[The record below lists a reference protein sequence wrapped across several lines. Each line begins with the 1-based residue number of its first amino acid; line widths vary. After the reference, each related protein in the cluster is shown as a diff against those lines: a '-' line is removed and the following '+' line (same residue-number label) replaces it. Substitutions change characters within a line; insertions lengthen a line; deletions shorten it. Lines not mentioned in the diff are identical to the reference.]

1 MCAHTYI
8 LYSIYLHTC
17 MHAYID
23 TNRQTYRHTYIQTY
37 RHTHVYSWRFW
48 NQVHP
53 STKYSWW
60 DLRAALVHH
69 GEIIQSTRPL
79 AEPNRWPAS
88 HFLTQYIHT
97 YFVWI
102 YTYTYIFIYTQTFLH
117 IYIYIY
123 YDIHFLNMHICIYI
137 YMYICICVLYL
148 CMYIWNHCLR
158 YGTSTGRLSCS
169 NPNLQGIPA
178 DSKDDHAGPRA
189 GSVGA
194 PLRPTNLTGFP
205 VNQWVMLWW

>member
-1 MCAHTYI
+1 MQACK
-8 LYSIYLHTC
+8 
-17 MHAYID
+17 D
-23 TNRQTYRHTYIQTY
+23 TYRQTY

-102 YTYTYIFIYTQTFLH
+102 YIYIYTNFYLHIYIYMIYIYIYTQTFIYI

-123 YDIHFLNMHICIYI
+123 LYMCYMH
-137 YMYICICVLYL
+137 VYL
-148 CMYIWNHCLR
+148 EAPKPPIVW
-158 YGTSTGRLSCS
+158 GTAPPLDGWAAAIRTCRGSPRTARTTKL
-169 NPNLQGIPA
+169 
-178 DSKDDHAGPRA
+178 GP
-189 GSVGA
+189 GKA
-194 PLRPTNLTGFP
+194 P
-205 VNQWVMLWW
+205 WVPR

>member
-1 MCAHTYI
+1 MQACK
-8 LYSIYLHTC
+8 
-17 MHAYID
+17 D
-23 TNRQTYRHTYIQTY
+23 TYRQTY

-102 YTYTYIFIYTQTFLH
+102 YIYTQTFIYTYIWYIYTQTF
-117 IYIYIY
+117 IYI
-123 YDIHFLNMHICIYI
+123 IYI
-137 YMYICICVLYL
+137 FVYVLYA
-148 CMYIWNHCLR
+148 CIFGSSETTHCLR

-178 DSKDDHAGPRA
+178 DSKDDQAGPRE

-194 PLRPTNLTGFP
+194 PLRPL
-205 VNQWVMLWW
+205 LI